1 VSSEGSSGWV
11 ESSKQFVD
19 EVVVESKKV
28 AWPKLNEVVAG
39 SISVIVVVAIIG
51 VALGVVDAVL
61 AVLMR
66 NLLP

>member
-1 VSSEGSSGWV
+1 VSEGSGSIYQ
-11 ESSKQFVD
+11 SAKTYVD

-28 AWPKLNEVVAG
+28 AWPKLNEVIAG
-39 SISVIVVVAIIG
+39 SISVLVVVAIIG